1 MILRPEASLYLFLP
15 PPPLIRTDICK
26 RLRKQLLRCF
36 VDKLAML
43 KPFLTI
49 TLPPELRILHFC
61 TFQIG
66 SYTAA
71 YFCTFLYTYA
81 LFCTFQLTFCIFLH
95 TTAIAIEL
103 YKNVLQ
109 FPQLCFKH
117 CTGID
122 LLMYWR
128 QGIASK
134 HPDENHCNFNA
145 MLQRESNIQQFG
157 TRAQI

>member
-71 YFCTFLYTYA
+71 YFCTLFLYTYA
-81 LFCTFQLTFCIFLH
+81 LFCTFLLTFAHFCTPL
-95 TTAIAIEL
+95 L
-103 YKNVLQ
+103 L
-109 FPQLCFKH
+109 QLC
-117 CTGID
+117 CTKLCCNSLNCALSTALVLTSWCIGDKGLPQNTNEYDFI
-122 LLMYWR
+122 R
-128 QGIASK
+128 EPQ
-134 HPDENHCNFNA
+134 ENG
-145 MLQRESNIQQFG
+145 QTI
-157 TRAQI
+157 